1 LKLGGAQFFDET
13 TAATPAIGNEQAAA
27 AALQPLCAA
36 GCDGILRKHVGME
49 VPFVSVD
56 HQVDWKSH
64 RIVGI

>member
-36 GCDGILRKHVGME
+36 GCDGILIKKARWYGSS
-49 VPFVSVD
+49 FC
-56 HQVDWKSH
+56 QC
-64 RIVGI
+64 